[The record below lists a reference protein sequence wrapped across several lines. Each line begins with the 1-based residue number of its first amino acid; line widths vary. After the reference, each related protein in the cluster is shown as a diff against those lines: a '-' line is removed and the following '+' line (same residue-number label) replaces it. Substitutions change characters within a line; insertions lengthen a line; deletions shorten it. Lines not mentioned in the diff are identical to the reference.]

1 MASAMIIRARAVSAS
16 TSHAVPRLLMLP
28 IILIIAKCAQKPLS
42 YRRAMI
48 ILFADA
54 ER

>member
-1 MASAMIIRARAVSAS
+1 MTAAVSAT

-28 IILIIAKCAQKPLS
+28 IILIIPKRAQRLLS

-48 ILFADA
+48 ILFAGA